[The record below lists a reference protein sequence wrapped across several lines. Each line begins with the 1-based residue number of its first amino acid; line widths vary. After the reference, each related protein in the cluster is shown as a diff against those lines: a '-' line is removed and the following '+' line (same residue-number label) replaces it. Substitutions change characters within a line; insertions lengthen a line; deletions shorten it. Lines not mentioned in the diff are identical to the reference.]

1 MISEVPARRDEREA
15 LPDERLEAP
24 GRGLIDHGMHDSA
37 AVWHTT
43 GR

>member
-1 MISEVPARRDEREA
+1 MISEVSARRDEREA
-15 LPDERLEAP
+15 LPDERLEGP
-24 GRGLIDHGMHDSA
+24 RGGRIDHGMHDSA